1 MAVCAACG
9 AENRDKAK
17 FCKGCAQALVPLAA
31 PAAVP
36 APASRGLACPACH
49 ALNRRSATVCKS
61 CEASLSPSL
70 PGTSA
75 STGVVVARRRWGWGW
90 IIGPALLVAFGA
102 AWWVQAQHPAAPYV
116 PVGAPV
122 VAQPELTA
130 GQRVQVTTTVALPV
144 PAVAE
149 ALLPSEV
156 PPRPVPV
163 KKEPK
168 SAKAS
173 NPRGSAQAERQSPP
187 ATPQPEPAATQADG
201 LPRPSGSG
209 ESDRVPAATASVD
222 QQCAD
227 RSNFIARDICRIR
240 ACNDAARAADPV
252 CVRFRQMEEANR
264 QRQQN

>member
-31 PAAVP
+31 AVPAPAP

-70 PGTSA
+70 PGTAA
-75 STGVVVARRRWGWGW
+75 STGVVLARRRWGW
-90 IIGPALLVAFGA
+90 IIGPALLVAIGA

-122 VAQPELTA
+122 VAQPEPTA
-130 GQRVQVTTTVALPV
+130 GPRVQVTITAALPV

-173 NPRGSAQAERQSPP
+173 NPRGTAQAERQSPP

-201 LPRPSGSG
+201 LPRPSAPG
-209 ESDRVPAATASVD
+209 ESDRLPAATASVD

>member
-17 FCKGCAQALVPLAA
+17 FCKGCAQALVSLAA
-31 PAAVP
+31 SASAAVP
-36 APASRGLACPACH
+36 APVPRGLACPACQ
-49 ALNRRSATVCKS
+49 ATNRRSAKS
-61 CEASLSPSL
+61 CQSCGAQLGASL
-70 PGTSA
+70 PGTAA
-75 STGVVVARRRWGWGW
+75 STGVVVARRRWGW
-90 IIGPALLVAFGA
+90 IIGPALLVAIGA
-102 AWWVQAQHPAAPYV
+102 AWWAQAQHPAAPYV

-122 VAQPELTA
+122 VAQQEPA
-130 GQRVQVTTTVALPV
+130 AVQRVQVTTTAALPV